1 MRTTFLKVALV
12 VLGSFFLLD
21 LVFLNWQVFKTKE
34 FSSFKSGGV
43 EIVLPSPTLS
53 PEANPLSCPRDCL
66 DIIYQATLSGEKAL
80 PTATTRTSPPNTQVK
95 EFYVPLGTGSTT
107 ATVWTDIP
115 GAEAYINPANYG
127 KIKSFTFEAS
137 LRVPSGA
144 GKIYARL
151 YNVND
156 KLGIFE
162 SEVSAEGSSGVRIE
176 SAKIN
181 PVLANKL
188 YRVQLK
194 TSMGT
199 EGYLDM
205 GRVKITVE

>member
-1 MRTTFLKVALV
+1 MRTTLLKVILV

-34 FSSFKSGGV
+34 SFSFKSGEV

-53 PEANPLSCPRDCL
+53 LETNPLSCPQDCL
-66 DIIYQATLSGEKAL
+66 EIIYQATLSGEKPL
-80 PTATTRTSPPNTQVK
+80 PTATSRVFSPGTQVK

-127 KIKSFTFEAS
+127 KIKSLTFEAS
-137 LRVPSGA
+137 LRVPSGS
-144 GKIYARL
+144 GRVYARL

-162 SEVSAEGSSGVRIE
+162 SEISGEGISGQRVESSKLNFSSG
-176 SAKIN
+176 
-181 PVLANKL
+181 NKL

-194 TSMGT
+194 TTMGV
-199 EGYLDM
+199 EGDLDI
-205 GRVKITVE
+205 GRVKIIIE